1 MTLDTQH
8 FAKHDTP
15 GGVRDFNDM
24 NQPRMQVADFR
35 AVEEHAGGGGAAIA
49 EMPVHV
55 ADLFGGRDEP

>member
-1 MTLDTQH
+1 MTHPQALRVFSIPKEFQH
-8 FAKHDTP
+8 
-15 GGVRDFNDM
+15 
-24 NQPRMQVADFR
+24 MQVADFR

>member
-1 MTLDTQH
+1 MLVQLENTSAIH
-8 FAKHDTP
+8 VAKP
-15 GGVRDFNDM
+15 KVRW
-24 NQPRMQVADFR
+24 PRMQVADFR